1 MFGALLMLVPSV
13 GRALLLW
20 VFSPA
25 MALTLW
31 PEAPLNVM
39 VSPLVSQ
46 FAVAGLFG
54 AAFDAVFVLIAGRY
68 VERALGGPG
77 VAATF
82 VAGAYAGAIAR
93 LVLTPASAVP
103 GFGASGGLFAIVGA
117 YLMLYGIPAGLPL
130 NLRGSRVKQIGL
142 LALIWTALQLA
153 FLLATRGGDVSI
165 QVIEPLGGLAAGVA
179 LARPLLRWRYR
190 RA

>member
-1 MFGALLMLVPSV
+1 MVVPSV
-13 GRALLLW
+13 GTSLLLW

-25 MALTLW
+25 MAFGLW
-31 PEAPLNVM
+31 QDAPLNV
-39 VSPLVSQ
+39 VASPLVSQ
-46 FAVAGLFG
+46 FAAAGLFG
-54 AAFDAVFVLIAGRY
+54 AAFDAIFVLIAGRY
-68 VERALGGPG
+68 VEQALRGLG

-82 VAGAYAGAIAR
+82 VAGAFAGAIAR
-93 LVLTPASAVP
+93 LVLTPGSAVP

-130 NLRGSRVKQIGL
+130 NLRGSRVKQIGV
-142 LALIWTALQLA
+142 LALIWAGLQFS

-165 QVIEPLGGLAAGVA
+165 QVVEPLGGLAAGVA
-179 LARPLLRWRYR
+179 LARPLLKWRYR